1 MDMKSPK
8 HILENPDGT
17 TRDFQDVSIEAL
29 GAHVLF
35 GDVNAQSMREATTFV
50 LKANQIFNA
59 GREITIF
66 LNTLGGDCYDGFA
79 FIDVMEIS
87 RNPIKIVGLG
97 NIVSM
102 GVLILAA
109 GHKGRRIM
117 TRNTQV
123 MAHQFSSGVS
133 GKFHEIMA
141 DFRAELYLRKQ
152 FIEHFKRHSTMDEKT
167 IEEVLFGASDRWLT
181 PKECKSYGLVD
192 HIVDE
197 LPEFSLELPSPS
209 LGARKL
215 PLSGSKTP
223 TRSRKSGTEPQTTR
237 RHP

>member
-1 MDMKSPK
+1 MDLKAPK
-8 HILENPDGT
+8 HVLENSDGT
-17 TRDFQDVSIEAL
+17 VRDFNDISIEAL

-35 GDVNAQSMREATTFV
+35 GYVDPESMRAATTFI
-50 LKANQIFNA
+50 LKANQIFKPSQ
-59 GREITIF
+59 ELTIF

-109 GHKGRRIM
+109 GNKGRRVI
-117 TRNTQV
+117 TKNTQV
-123 MAHQFSSGVS
+123 MAHQFSSGTK

-152 FIEHFKRHSTMDEKT
+152 FIEHFKRHSTMNEKQ
-167 IEEVLFGASDRWLT
+167 IEEVLFGPSDRWLS
-181 PKECKSYGLVD
+181 PAECKKFGLVD

-197 LPEFSLELPSPS
+197 LPDFSCDLPDQLLQLSRGPVS
-209 LGARKL
+209 KRQPRK
-215 PLSGSKTP
+215 GTVG
-223 TRSRKSGTEPQTTR
+223 TGSRKKR
-237 RHP
+237 